1 MAQQN
6 TKLNW
11 PDQQVRSPLAPRLA
25 SQHRAAVYAPDQ
37 QAGFP
42 ALLLLLLRRL
52 GCAAPAVRSLQSAW
66 CVSLHPPFAV

>member
-1 MAQQN
+1 
-6 TKLNW
+6 
-11 PDQQVRSPLAPRLA
+11 
-25 SQHRAAVYAPDQ
+25 VYAPDQ

-42 ALLLLLLRRL
+42 ALLLLLLRL